1 MLTKERTMKTSEV
14 YTAYAELER
23 AAEAFYTAADKLGQ
37 LVPSLKQQLNTA
49 SEELNF
55 AVIAADTELD
65 EVI

>member
-1 MLTKERTMKTSEV
+1 MTKQESAAI
-14 YTAYAELER
+14 YAAYAELER

-55 AVIAADTELD
+55 AVVAADTELD

>member
-1 MLTKERTMKTSEV
+1 MTKQESAAI
-14 YTAYAELER
+14 YAAYAELES

-55 AVIAADTELD
+55 AVVAADTELD